1 MGKRKERA
9 SSRLRRTKSRE
20 MILLSVLNIETDID
34 AEQLEQCA
42 ESAMS
47 KYNEDKQA
55 AALERSQSLSRSL
68 SQSLILES
76 CLESNHQME
85 NADKSI
91 FHNDLKDDEDQQ
103 SVHSNTSTLAD
114 PYDEDQWNGLDPD
127 DYFWD
132 DDMAE
137 GDCYDDDE
145 FSLRDRRTQYLVVMA
160 VDNRYCS
167 ISDLT
172 YEQNELLLQHQD
184 S

>member
-1 MGKRKERA
+1 M
-9 SSRLRRTKSRE
+9 
-20 MILLSVLNIETDID
+20 D
-34 AEQLEQCA
+34 
-42 ESAMS
+42 
-47 KYNEDKQA
+47 
-55 AALERSQSLSRSL
+55 
-68 SQSLILES
+68 
-76 CLESNHQME
+76 

-91 FHNDLKDDEDQQ
+91 FHNDIQ
-103 SVHSNTSTLAD
+103 SVHSINSTSTLAD
-114 PYDEDQWNGLDPD
+114 PYDEEWNGLDPD

-184 S
+184 SVNL